1 METQK
6 REVAVVILNYNGVE
20 WLRKFLATTIKNSKN
35 ADIYVIDNNSFD
47 NSIDYIK
54 ENFKEVNIIK
64 HEENYGFCKGYNLG
78 LKEIKSNYFV
88 LLNNDVEVTENWIE
102 PIIKYMNKNKEVAAC
117 QPKILDYYNKNK
129 FEYAGAAGGF
139 IDKNG
144 YPFCRG
150 RIMNTIEEDKGQY
163 NDNIEIH
170 WATGACLFIK
180 SKAYKE
186 NKGLDENFFA
196 HMEEIDLCTRLRI
209 KKHKIMYI
217 SESKVYHAGSGTL
230 KKESKTKTFL
240 NFRNNLIFIHKNLYK
255 KDFQRI
261 FFRRIWLDSLAKLNF
276 LLKLK
281 INHSWSI
288 KKAYWEF
295 WNLNKK
301 EYKKEKKSYNNI
313 FSSKNIIWEYYFKR
327 NKRFTDIFK

>member
-6 REVAVVILNYNGVE
+6 KEVAVVILNYNGVK
-20 WLRKFLATTIKNSKN
+20 WLKLFLATTIKNSKN
-35 ADIYVIDNNSFD
+35 ADIYVIDNNSCD
-47 NSIDYIK
+47 NSINYIE
-54 ENFKEVNIIK
+54 ENFKEIKIIK
-64 HEENYGFCKGYNLG
+64 HKENYGFCKGYNLG

-88 LLNNDVEVTENWIE
+88 LLNNDVEVTENWID
-102 PIIKYMNKNKEVAAC
+102 PIIEYMKKNKEVAAC

-139 IDKNG
+139 IDRNG

-150 RIMNTIEEDKGQY
+150 RIINTIEEDRGQY

-180 SKAYKE
+180 SKEYKE

-217 SESKVYHAGSGTL
+217 GKSEVYHVGSGTL
-230 KKESKTKTFL
+230 KKESKTKTLL

-255 KDFQRI
+255 KDSQRI
-261 FFRRIWLDSLAKLNF
+261 LFRRIWLDSLAKLNF

-281 INHSWSI
+281 INHSCSI

-295 WNLNKK
+295 WNLNKTK
-301 EYKKEKKSYNNI
+301 YKKEQKSSNNI

-327 NKRFTDIFK
+327 NKKFTDIFK